1 MVSDSANLVSQSAS
15 FMLNETISVL
25 HKLNPEKL
33 DSLKQ
38 YEGKTLEIDIE
49 NQDLLIQAVFTAD
62 GPLFFGNK
70 QDNPN
75 TIIRTT
81 WKGISED
88 LLAKSDT
95 AKHLE
100 IEGDVFFA
108 EQMISSVKSLLPEL
122 EDIASKL
129 MSESSAISLSE
140 RINFLAHILTS
151 IQETAFLGVQQSLA
165 KGFTS
170 NKDFGEAT
178 DRIAKI
184 RNKVDLLQARVKEL
198 ELTV

>member
-1 MVSDSANLVSQSAS
+1 MVSQSAT
-15 FMLNETISVL
+15 FMLNETVSVL
-25 HKLNPEKL
+25 RKLNPEKL

-81 WKGISED
+81 WKGISKD

-140 RINFLAHILTS
+140 RINFLAQILLS

-184 RNKVDLLQARVKEL
+184 RNKVDLLQARIKEL
-198 ELTV
+198 EL

>member
-1 MVSDSANLVSQSAS
+1 MVSDSANLVSQSAT
-15 FMLNETISVL
+15 FMLNETVSVL
-25 HKLNPEKL
+25 RKLNPEKL

-81 WKGISED
+81 WKGISKD

-184 RNKVDLLQARVKEL
+184 RNKVDLLQARIKEL
-198 ELTV
+198 ELQV

>member
-1 MVSDSANLVSQSAS
+1 MVSDRANLVSQSAS
-15 FMLNETISVL
+15 FMLNETVSVL

-33 DSLKQ
+33 ASLKQ

-49 NQDLLIQAVFTAD
+49 NRDLLIQAVFTAD
-62 GPLFFGNK
+62 GPLFFGSK

-81 WKGISED
+81 WKGISKD
-88 LLAKSDT
+88 LLAKSHT

-108 EQMISSVKSLLPEL
+108 EQIISSIKSLLPEF
-122 EDIASKL
+122 EDIAGKL
-129 MSESSAISLSE
+129 MSESSSISLSE
-140 RINFLAHILTS
+140 RINFLVQILTS
-151 IQETAFLGVQQSLA
+151 IQETAFLGVQQTLA

-184 RNKVDLLQARVKEL
+184 RNKVDLLQARIKEL
-198 ELTV
+198 ELPV

>member
-1 MVSDSANLVSQSAS
+1 MVSQSAT
-15 FMLNETISVL
+15 FMLNETVSVL
-25 HKLNPEKL
+25 QKLNPEKL

-81 WKGISED
+81 WKGISKG
-88 LLAKSDT
+88 LLAKSD
-95 AKHLE
+95 APKHLE

-108 EQMISSVKSLLPEL
+108 EQLISSIKSLLPEF

-140 RINFLAHILTS
+140 RINFLAQILTS

-184 RNKVDLLQARVKEL
+184 RNKVDLLQARIKEL
-198 ELTV
+198 ELQV

>member
-1 MVSDSANLVSQSAS
+1 MVSQSAT
-15 FMLNETISVL
+15 FMLNETVSVL
-25 HKLNPEKL
+25 QKLNPEKL

-75 TIIRTT
+75 TIIRAT
-81 WKGISED
+81 WKGISKD

-108 EQMISSVKSLLPEL
+108 EQMISSVKSLLPEF
-122 EDIASKL
+122 EDIAGKL

-140 RINFLAHILTS
+140 RINFLVQILTS

-178 DRIAKI
+178 DRIATI
-184 RNKVDLLQARVKEL
+184 RNKVDLLQARIKEL
-198 ELTV
+198 ELQV

>member
-1 MVSDSANLVSQSAS
+1 MVSDSANLVSQSAT
-15 FMLNETISVL
+15 FMLNETVSVL
-25 HKLNPEKL
+25 RKLNPEKL

-49 NQDLLIQAVFTAD
+49 NQDLLIQTVFTAD

-81 WKGISED
+81 WKGISKG
-88 LLAKSDT
+88 LLAKSDSP
-95 AKHLE
+95 KHLE
-100 IEGDVFFA
+100 IEGDIFFA
-108 EQMISSVKSLLPEL
+108 EQIISSIKSLLPEF
-122 EDIASKL
+122 EDIAGKL

-151 IQETAFLGVQQSLA
+151 IQETAFLGVKQSLA

-170 NKDFGEAT
+170 NKDFREAT

-184 RNKVDLLQARVKEL
+184 RNKVDLLQARIKEL
-198 ELTV
+198 ELQV

>member
-1 MVSDSANLVSQSAS
+1 
-15 FMLNETISVL
+15 MLNETISVL
-25 HKLNPEKL
+25 HKLNPGKL

-38 YEGKTLEIDIE
+38 YEGKILEIDIE
-49 NQDLLIQAVFTAD
+49 NQDLLIQAVFTAE

-81 WKGISED
+81 WKGISKD

-100 IEGDVFFA
+100 IEGDIFFA
-108 EQMISSVKSLLPEL
+108 EQIISSIKSLLPEF
-122 EDIASKL
+122 EDIAGKL

-140 RINFLAHILTS
+140 KINFLVQILTS
-151 IQETAFLGVQQSLA
+151 IQEAAFLGGQQTLA

-170 NKDFGEAT
+170 NKDFREAI

-184 RNKVDLLQARVKEL
+184 RNKVDLLQARIKEL
-198 ELTV
+198 ELPV

>member
-1 MVSDSANLVSQSAS
+1 MVSDSANLVSQSAT
-15 FMLNETISVL
+15 FMLNETVSVL
-25 HKLNPEKL
+25 RKLNPEKL

-62 GPLFFGNK
+62 GPLFFGSK
-70 QDNPN
+70 QDKPN

-81 WKGISED
+81 WKGISKD

-108 EQMISSVKSLLPEL
+108 EQIISSIKSLLPEF
-122 EDIASKL
+122 EDIAGKL
-129 MSESSAISLSE
+129 ISESSAISLSE
-140 RINFLAHILTS
+140 RINFLAQILTS
-151 IQETAFLGVQQSLA
+151 IQEPAFLGVQQSLA

-178 DRIAKI
+178 DQLAKI
-184 RNKVDLLQARVKEL
+184 RNKVDLLQARIKEL
-198 ELTV
+198 ELQV

>member
-1 MVSDSANLVSQSAS
+1 MVSQSAS

-25 HKLNPEKL
+25 HKLNPERL

-75 TIIRTT
+75 TIIRAT
-81 WKGISED
+81 WKGISKD
-88 LLAKSDT
+88 LLAKSKT

-122 EDIASKL
+122 EDIAGNL

-170 NKDFGEAT
+170 NKDFGEAI
-178 DRIAKI
+178 DQIAKI

>member
-1 MVSDSANLVSQSAS
+1 MVSDSANLVSQSAT
-15 FMLNETISVL
+15 FMLNETVSVL
-25 HKLNPEKL
+25 RKLNPEKL
-33 DSLKQ
+33 DSLKK

-49 NQDLLIQAVFTAD
+49 NQDLLIQTVFTAD

-70 QDNPN
+70 QDNPD

-81 WKGISED
+81 WKGISKG

-95 AKHLE
+95 PKHLE
-100 IEGDVFFA
+100 IEGDIFFA
-108 EQMISSVKSLLPEL
+108 EQIISSIKSLLPEF
-122 EDIASKL
+122 EDIAGKL
-129 MSESSAISLSE
+129 MSESSTISLSE
-140 RINFLAHILTS
+140 RINFLAQILTS

-184 RNKVDLLQARVKEL
+184 RNKVDLLQARIKEL
-198 ELTV
+198 ELQV

>member
-1 MVSDSANLVSQSAS
+1 MVSDSANLVSQSAT
-15 FMLNETISVL
+15 FMLNETVSVL
-25 HKLNPEKL
+25 QRLNPEKL

-49 NQDLLIQAVFTAD
+49 NQDLLIQTVFTAD

-81 WKGISED
+81 WKGISKD
-88 LLAKSDT
+88 LLAKSGT
-95 AKHLE
+95 PKHLE
-100 IEGDVFFA
+100 IEGDIFFA
-108 EQMISSVKSLLPEL
+108 EQIISSIKSLLPEF
-122 EDIASKL
+122 EDIAGKL

-140 RINFLAHILTS
+140 RINFLVQILTS
-151 IQETAFLGVQQSLA
+151 IQETAFLGVQQTLA
-165 KGFTS
+165 RGFTS
-170 NKDFGEAT
+170 NKDFGEAI
-178 DRIAKI
+178 DQIAKI

>member
-1 MVSDSANLVSQSAS
+1 MVSDRANLVSQSAS
-15 FMLNETISVL
+15 FMLNETVSVL
-25 HKLNPEKL
+25 QKLNPEKL

-49 NQDLLIQAVFTAD
+49 NQDLLIQTVFTAD

-81 WKGISED
+81 WKGISKD

-122 EDIASKL
+122 EDIAGKL

-140 RINFLAHILTS
+140 RINFLAQILTS

-184 RNKVDLLQARVKEL
+184 RNKVDLLQARIKEL
-198 ELTV
+198 ELQV

>member
-1 MVSDSANLVSQSAS
+1 MVSDSANLVSQSAT
-15 FMLNETISVL
+15 FMLNETVSVL
-25 HKLNPEKL
+25 QKLNPEKL

-49 NQDLLIQAVFTAD
+49 NQDLLIQTVFTAD

-81 WKGISED
+81 WKGISKD

-108 EQMISSVKSLLPEL
+108 EQMISSVKSLLPEF
-122 EDIASKL
+122 EDIAGKL

-184 RNKVDLLQARVKEL
+184 RNKVDLLQARIKEL
-198 ELTV
+198 ELQV

>member
-1 MVSDSANLVSQSAS
+1 MVSDSANLVSQSAT
-15 FMLNETISVL
+15 FMLNETVSVL
-25 HKLNPEKL
+25 QKLNPEKL

-49 NQDLLIQAVFTAD
+49 NQDLLIQTVFTAD

-81 WKGISED
+81 WKGISKV
-88 LLAKSDT
+88 LAKSDT
-95 AKHLE
+95 PKHLE
-100 IEGDVFFA
+100 IEGDIFFA
-108 EQMISSVKSLLPEL
+108 EQLISSIKSLLPEF
-122 EDIASKL
+122 EDIAGKL

-140 RINFLAHILTS
+140 RINFLAQILTS
-151 IQETAFLGVQQSLA
+151 IQETAFLGIQQSLA

-184 RNKVDLLQARVKEL
+184 RNKVDLLQARIKEL
-198 ELTV
+198 ELQV

>member
-1 MVSDSANLVSQSAS
+1 MVSDRSNLVSQSAS
-15 FMLNETISVL
+15 FLLNETISVL

-49 NQDLLIQAVFTAD
+49 NQDLLIQAIFTAD

-81 WKGISED
+81 WKGISKG

-95 AKHLE
+95 PKHLE
-100 IEGDVFFA
+100 IEGDIFFA
-108 EQMISSVKSLLPEL
+108 EQIISSIKSLLPEF
-122 EDIASKL
+122 EDIAGKL
-129 MSESSAISLSE
+129 ISESSAISLSE
-140 RINFLAHILTS
+140 RINFLVQILTS
-151 IQETAFLGVQQSLA
+151 IQETAFLGVQQTLA

-170 NKDFGEAT
+170 NEDFDKAT

-184 RNKVDLLQARVKEL
+184 RNKVDLLQARIKEL
-198 ELTV
+198 ELPV

>member
-1 MVSDSANLVSQSAS
+1 MVSDRANLVSQSAT
-15 FMLNETISVL
+15 FMLNETVSVL
-25 HKLNPEKL
+25 QKLNPEKL

-81 WKGISED
+81 WKGISKD

-108 EQMISSVKSLLPEL
+108 EQIISSIKSLLPEF
-122 EDIASKL
+122 EDIAGKL

-140 RINFLAHILTS
+140 RINFLVQILTS

-178 DRIAKI
+178 DRIATI
-184 RNKVDLLQARVKEL
+184 RNKVDLLQARIKEL
-198 ELTV
+198 ELQV

>member
-1 MVSDSANLVSQSAS
+1 MVSQSAT

-25 HKLNPEKL
+25 QKLNPEKL

-81 WKGISED
+81 WKGISKD

-140 RINFLAHILTS
+140 RINFLAQILLS

-184 RNKVDLLQARVKEL
+184 RNKVDLLQARIKEL
-198 ELTV
+198 EL

>member
-1 MVSDSANLVSQSAS
+1 MVSDSANLVSQSAT
-15 FMLNETISVL
+15 FMLNETVSVL
-25 HKLNPEKL
+25 QKLNPEKL

-81 WKGISED
+81 WKGISKD

-140 RINFLAHILTS
+140 RINFLAQILLS

-184 RNKVDLLQARVKEL
+184 RNKVDLLQARIKEL
-198 ELTV
+198 EL

>member
-1 MVSDSANLVSQSAS
+1 MVSDSANLVSQSAT
-15 FMLNETISVL
+15 FMLNETVSVL
-25 HKLNPEKL
+25 QRLNPEKL

-49 NQDLLIQAVFTAD
+49 NQDLLIQTVFTAD

-81 WKGISED
+81 WKGISKD
-88 LLAKSDT
+88 LFAKSDT

-108 EQMISSVKSLLPEL
+108 EQMISSAKSLLPEL
-122 EDIASKL
+122 EDIAGKL

-140 RINFLAHILTS
+140 RINFLVQILTS

-184 RNKVDLLQARVKEL
+184 RNKVDLLQARIKEL
-198 ELTV
+198 ELPV

>member
-15 FMLNETISVL
+15 FMLNETVSVV

-75 TIIRTT
+75 TIIRAT
-81 WKGISED
+81 WKGISKD

-122 EDIASKL
+122 EDIAGKL
-129 MSESSAISLSE
+129 MGESSAISLSE
-140 RINFLAHILTS
+140 RINFLVQILAST
-151 IQETAFLGVQQSLA
+151 QETAFLGVQQSLA

-184 RNKVDLLQARVKEL
+184 RNKVDLLQARIKEL
-198 ELTV
+198 ELQV

>member
-15 FMLNETISVL
+15 FMLNETVSVL
-25 HKLNPEKL
+25 QKLNPEKL

-49 NQDLLIQAVFTAD
+49 NQDLLIQTVFTAD

-81 WKGISED
+81 WKGISKD
-88 LLAKSDT
+88 LLVKSDT

-108 EQMISSVKSLLPEL
+108 EQIISSIKSLLPEF
-122 EDIASKL
+122 EDIAGKL
-129 MSESSAISLSE
+129 MSESSTISLSE
-140 RINFLAHILTS
+140 RINFLAQILTS

-184 RNKVDLLQARVKEL
+184 RNKVDLLQARIKEL
-198 ELTV
+198 ELQV

>member
-1 MVSDSANLVSQSAS
+1 MVSDRANLVSQSAT
-15 FMLNETISVL
+15 FMLNETVSVL
-25 HKLNPEKL
+25 RKLNPEKL

-49 NQDLLIQAVFTAD
+49 NQDLLIQTVFTAD

-81 WKGISED
+81 WKGISKD

-122 EDIASKL
+122 EDIAGNL

-184 RNKVDLLQARVKEL
+184 RNKVDLLQARIKEL
-198 ELTV
+198 EL

>member
-1 MVSDSANLVSQSAS
+1 MVSDSANLVSQSAT
-15 FMLNETISVL
+15 FMLNETVSVL
-25 HKLNPEKL
+25 RKLNPEKL

-49 NQDLLIQAVFTAD
+49 NQDLLIQTVFTAD

-81 WKGISED
+81 WKGISKD
-88 LLAKSDT
+88 LLAKSDRP
-95 AKHLE
+95 KHLE
-100 IEGDVFFA
+100 IEGDIFFA
-108 EQMISSVKSLLPEL
+108 EQIISSIKSLLPEF
-122 EDIASKL
+122 EDIAGKL

-184 RNKVDLLQARVKEL
+184 RNKVDLLQARIKEL
-198 ELTV
+198 ELQV

>member
-1 MVSDSANLVSQSAS
+1 MVSDSANLVSQSAT
-15 FMLNETISVL
+15 FMLNETVSVL
-25 HKLNPEKL
+25 QKLNPEKL

-49 NQDLLIQAVFTAD
+49 NQDLLIQTVFTAD

-81 WKGISED
+81 WKGISKD

-95 AKHLE
+95 AKNLE

-122 EDIASKL
+122 EDIAGKL

-140 RINFLAHILTS
+140 RINFLAQILTS

-184 RNKVDLLQARVKEL
+184 RNKVDLLQARIKEL
-198 ELTV
+198 ELQV

>member
-1 MVSDSANLVSQSAS
+1 MVSDSANLVSQSAT
-15 FMLNETISVL
+15 FMLNETVSVL
-25 HKLNPEKL
+25 RKLNPEKL
-33 DSLKQ
+33 DSLKK

-49 NQDLLIQAVFTAD
+49 NQDLLIQTVFTAD

-81 WKGISED
+81 WKGISKG

-95 AKHLE
+95 PKHLE
-100 IEGDVFFA
+100 IEGDIFFA
-108 EQMISSVKSLLPEL
+108 EQIISSIKSLLPEF
-122 EDIASKL
+122 EDIAGKL

-140 RINFLAHILTS
+140 RVNFLAQILTS
-151 IQETAFLGVQQSLA
+151 IKETAFLGVQQSLA

-184 RNKVDLLQARVKEL
+184 RNKVDLLQARIKEL
-198 ELTV
+198 ELQV

>member
-1 MVSDSANLVSQSAS
+1 MVSDRANLVSQSAS
-15 FMLNETISVL
+15 FMLNETVSVL
-25 HKLNPEKL
+25 QKLNPEKL

-81 WKGISED
+81 WKGISKD
-88 LLAKSDT
+88 LLVKSDT

-108 EQMISSVKSLLPEL
+108 EQIISSIKSLLPEF
-122 EDIASKL
+122 EDIAGKL
-129 MSESSAISLSE
+129 MSESSTISLSE
-140 RINFLAHILTS
+140 RINFLAQILTS

-184 RNKVDLLQARVKEL
+184 RNKVDLLQARIKEL
-198 ELTV
+198 ELQV

>member
-1 MVSDSANLVSQSAS
+1 MVSDSANLVSQSAT
-15 FMLNETISVL
+15 FMLNETVSVL
-25 HKLNPEKL
+25 RKLNPEKL

-75 TIIRTT
+75 TIIRAT
-81 WKGISED
+81 WKGISKD
-88 LLAKSDT
+88 LLAKGDT

-122 EDIASKL
+122 EDIAGNL
-129 MSESSAISLSE
+129 MSESSAITLSQ
-140 RINFLAHILTS
+140 RINFLVQITNS
-151 IQETAFLGVQQSLA
+151 IQ
-165 KGFTS
+165 
-170 NKDFGEAT
+170 
-178 DRIAKI
+178 
-184 RNKVDLLQARVKEL
+184 
-198 ELTV
+198 

>member
-1 MVSDSANLVSQSAS
+1 MVSDSANLVSQSAT
-15 FMLNETISVL
+15 FMLNETVSVL
-25 HKLNPEKL
+25 RKLNPEKL

-49 NQDLLIQAVFTAD
+49 NQDLLIQTVFTAD

-81 WKGISED
+81 WKGISKG
-88 LLAKSDT
+88 LLTKSDSPR
-95 AKHLE
+95 HLE
-100 IEGDVFFA
+100 IEGDIFFA
-108 EQMISSVKSLLPEL
+108 EQIISSIKSLLPEFK
-122 EDIASKL
+122 DIAGKL
-129 MSESSAISLSE
+129 MSESSASSLSE

-184 RNKVDLLQARVKEL
+184 RNKVDLLQARIKEL
-198 ELTV
+198 ELQI

>member
-1 MVSDSANLVSQSAS
+1 MVSDSANLVSQSAT
-15 FMLNETISVL
+15 FMLNETVSVL
-25 HKLNPEKL
+25 RKLNPEKL

-49 NQDLLIQAVFTAD
+49 NQDLLIQTVFTAD

-70 QDNPN
+70 QDNPD

-81 WKGISED
+81 WIGISKD
-88 LLAKSDT
+88 LLAKSNT
-95 AKHLE
+95 PKHLE
-100 IEGDVFFA
+100 IEGDIFFA
-108 EQMISSVKSLLPEL
+108 EQIISSIKSLLPEF
-122 EDIASKL
+122 EDIAGKL
-129 MSESSAISLSE
+129 MSESSTISLSE
-140 RINFLAHILTS
+140 RINFLAQILTS

-178 DRIAKI
+178 DQLAKI
-184 RNKVDLLQARVKEL
+184 RNKVDLLQARIKEL
-198 ELTV
+198 ELQV

>member
-15 FMLNETISVL
+15 FMLNETVSVL
-25 HKLNPEKL
+25 QKLNPEKL

-81 WKGISED
+81 WKGISKD

-108 EQMISSVKSLLPEL
+108 EQIISSIKSLLPEF
-122 EDIASKL
+122 EDIAGKL

-140 RINFLAHILTS
+140 RINFLVQILTS

-184 RNKVDLLQARVKEL
+184 RNKVDLLQARIKEL
-198 ELTV
+198 ELQV

>member
-1 MVSDSANLVSQSAS
+1 MVSDSANLVSQSAT
-15 FMLNETISVL
+15 FMLNETVSVL
-25 HKLNPEKL
+25 QKLNPEKL

-49 NQDLLIQAVFTAD
+49 NQDLLIQTVFTAD

-81 WKGISED
+81 WKGISKD
-88 LLAKSDT
+88 LLAKSGT
-95 AKHLE
+95 PKHLE
-100 IEGDVFFA
+100 IEGDIFFA
-108 EQMISSVKSLLPEL
+108 EQIISSIKSLLPEV
-122 EDIASKL
+122 EDIAGKL

-140 RINFLAHILTS
+140 RINFLAQILLS
-151 IQETAFLGVQQSLA
+151 IEETAFLGVQQSLA

-170 NKDFGEAT
+170 NKDFGEAI
-178 DRIAKI
+178 DQIAKI

>member
-1 MVSDSANLVSQSAS
+1 MVSDSANLVSQSAT
-15 FMLNETISVL
+15 FMLNETVSVL
-25 HKLNPEKL
+25 QKLNPEKL

-49 NQDLLIQAVFTAD
+49 NQDLLIQTVFTAD

-75 TIIRTT
+75 TIIRAT
-81 WKGISED
+81 WKGISKD
-88 LLAKSDT
+88 LLAKSKT

-108 EQMISSVKSLLPEL
+108 EQMISSVKSLLPEF
-122 EDIASKL
+122 EDIAGKL

-140 RINFLAHILTS
+140 RINFLAQILTS

-184 RNKVDLLQARVKEL
+184 RNKVDLLQARIKEL
-198 ELTV
+198 ELPV

>member
-1 MVSDSANLVSQSAS
+1 MVSDSANLVSQSAT
-15 FMLNETISVL
+15 FMLNETVSVL
-25 HKLNPEKL
+25 RKLNPEKL
-33 DSLKQ
+33 DSLKK

-49 NQDLLIQAVFTAD
+49 NQDLLIQTVFTAD

-81 WKGISED
+81 WKGISKG

-95 AKHLE
+95 PKHLE
-100 IEGDVFFA
+100 IEGDIFFA
-108 EQMISSVKSLLPEL
+108 EQIISSIKSLLPEF
-122 EDIASKL
+122 EDIAGKL

-178 DRIAKI
+178 DQLAKI
-184 RNKVDLLQARVKEL
+184 RNKVDLLQARIKEL
-198 ELTV
+198 ELQV

>member
-1 MVSDSANLVSQSAS
+1 MVSDSANLVSQSAT
-15 FMLNETISVL
+15 FMLNETVSVL
-25 HKLNPEKL
+25 RKLNPEKL

-49 NQDLLIQAVFTAD
+49 NQDLLIQTVFTAD

-81 WKGISED
+81 WKGISKD
-88 LLAKSDT
+88 LLVKSDT

-108 EQMISSVKSLLPEL
+108 EQIISSIKSLLPEF
-122 EDIASKL
+122 EDIAGKL
-129 MSESSAISLSE
+129 MSKSSAISLSE
-140 RINFLAHILTS
+140 RINFLAQILTS

-184 RNKVDLLQARVKEL
+184 RNKVDLLQARIKEL
-198 ELTV
+198 ELQI